1 MIHLYVTYRPMVLDR
16 MRPDVG
22 TFSCASA
29 HCINLRIC
37 FGFSIGVNSAITS
50 GASDGF
56 ELCRVF
62 KQIILTIRSLVLTN
76 QIPVILKVN
85 KLSFVGSL
93 TYRPILI
100 HMP

>member
-62 KQIILTIRSLVLTN
+62 KQIIDQPDSSDFKSKQAEFCRFPNI
-76 QIPVILKVN
+76 
-85 KLSFVGSL
+85 
-93 TYRPILI
+93 
-100 HMP
+100 